1 MITEIEDAIYQAAF
15 HSEQWVYVLHS
26 IAAAVNAEG
35 ALLANVRNPS
45 LPWFASA
52 GVADLYDEFF
62 NQGWAYDNA
71 KTHVLLNTPHRGFM
85 SDAQHISD
93 EVMSQQAI
101 YRDFLWPKGFG
112 YAAGTLIEDPKSV
125 AIGISIEFKKSRG
138 PASKAELA
146 YLDILRPHLAR
157 AAILA
162 HHLEYAKVEA
172 ALQALELASVPAA
185 TLALDGKVLR
195 ANRAFETF
203 GDSITITARDRLI
216 FGSGGAKEFYGS
228 ISVPAHR
235 GRTGGSFPL
244 KASETA
250 PAAILHFLPVV
261 GIASEVFL
269 NAGYFVLVTSAERGR
284 APAAALLRG
293 LFDLTATEA
302 RIAEKLT
309 LGFVIAEIAAS
320 EGSSRETVRS
330 HVKSILSKSGMKGQR
345 DFVAAVASIRPI
357 GHF

>member
-1 MITEIEDAIYQAAF
+1 MVTEIEDAIYQAAF
-15 HSEQWVYVLHS
+15 RPEKWSPVLHS

-35 ALLANVRNPS
+35 ALLANVSNPS

-52 GVADLYDEFF
+52 GVAELYDEFF

-71 KTHVLLNTPHRGFM
+71 KTHALLTTPHRGFI
-85 SDAQHISD
+85 SDAQYISD
-93 EVMSQQAI
+93 EVMSRQGI

-146 YLDILRPHLAR
+146 YLDMIRPHLAR

-172 ALQALELASVPAA
+172 ALQALELANIPAA
-185 TLALDGKVLR
+185 TLAMDGTVLR
-195 ANRAFETF
+195 ANKAFETF
-203 GDSITITARDRLI
+203 GDSVTITARDRLI
-216 FGSGGAKEFYGS
+216 LCSGAAKEFYRSLGTS
-228 ISVPAHR
+228 TPR
-235 GRTGGSFPL
+235 GRTGRSFPL

-261 GIASEVFL
+261 GVASEVFL
-269 NAGYFVLVTSAERGR
+269 NAGYFVLVTPAERGR

-302 RIAEKLT
+302 RIAEKLA
-309 LGFVIAEIAAS
+309 LGHVIAEIAAS
-320 EGSSRETVRS
+320 ECSSTETVRS
-330 HVKSILSKSGMKGQR
+330 HVKSILSKSGVKSQR
-345 DFVAAVASIRPI
+345 DFVSAVASIHAIRQ
-357 GHF
+357 F